1 MEKKARIGT
10 DPLSWIK
17 DSSTQEPEEGTHS
30 LHDTQ
35 SVQSVQSIHREERP
49 RRKRR
54 RVITK
59 TSQRGLPE
67 GWERATFIIQEEQL
81 EKIKALAYWE
91 RKKIKD
97 VIAEAISAYLEDKDV
112 APIPEGH

>member
-1 MEKKARIGT
+1 MEKRARIGT

-17 DSSTQEPEEGTHS
+17 DSKDESASDVHGTQGI
-30 LHDTQ
+30 
-35 SVQSVQSIHREERP
+35 QSIHSADDP
-49 RRKRR
+49 RGKRR

-67 GWERATFIIQEEQL
+67 GWERATLIVQEAHL

-97 VIAEAISAYLEDKDV
+97 VIAEAFSAYLDDKDV
-112 APIPEGH
+112 EPIRKMTDDDARG

>member
-17 DSSTQEPEEGTHS
+17 DSTADEPEEGTHS
-30 LHDTQ
+30 TQHTQ
-35 SVQSVQSIHREERP
+35 SLQSINIEERSP
-49 RRKRR
+49 RKRQ

-112 APIPEGH
+112 APIPGGQ

>member
-1 MEKKARIGT
+1 MEKRARIGT

-17 DSSTQEPEEGTHS
+17 DSKEASASDGQS
-30 LHDTQ
+30 TQ
-35 SVQSVQSIHREERP
+35 SVQSTNSADAP
-49 RRKRR
+49 RAKRR

-67 GWERATFIIQEEQL
+67 GWERATLIVREEHL

-97 VIAEAISAYLEDKDV
+97 VIAKALGAYLDDKMV
-112 APIPEGH
+112 EPIPEG

>member
-1 MEKKARIGT
+1 MEKRARIGT

-17 DSSTQEPEEGTHS
+17 DSTEEAAPDRVSTQG
-30 LHDTQ
+30 
-35 SVQSVQSIHREERP
+35 VQSIYSEGDL

-67 GWERATFIIQEEQL
+67 GWERATLIVQEEHL

-97 VIAEAISAYLEDKDV
+97 VIAEALSSYLADKDV
-112 APIPEGH
+112 EPIPEG

>member
-17 DSSTQEPEEGTHS
+17 DSKDEPAS
-30 LHDTQ
+30 D
-35 SVQSVQSIHREERP
+35 VQSIQGIHSTQSADDP

-54 RVITK
+54 RVVTK
-59 TSQRGLPE
+59 TSQKGLPE
-67 GWERATFIIQEEQL
+67 GWERATLIVHEKHL

-97 VIAEAISAYLEDKDV
+97 VIAEALSAYLDDKEV
-112 APIPEGH
+112 EPIPEG

>member
-1 MEKKARIGT
+1 MEKRARIGT

-17 DSSTQEPEEGTHS
+17 DSTDESAPDAESIRG
-30 LHDTQ
+30 
-35 SVQSVQSIHREERP
+35 VQSIHSEGDP
-49 RRKRR
+49 LRKRR
-54 RVITK
+54 RAITK

-67 GWERATFIIQEEQL
+67 GWERATLIVQEEHL

-97 VIAEAISAYLEDKDV
+97 VIAEALSSYLADKDV
-112 APIPEGH
+112 EPIPEG